1 LAARVVLRGS
11 EMSEIDKVT
20 RLLELA
26 TLYRLRAE
34 LDLAPSASEAS
45 ELLGRA
51 HPEQPEIVAENEKPE
66 PVSG

>member
-1 LAARVVLRGS
+1 
-11 EMSEIDKVT
+11 MSEIDKVT

-34 LDLAPSASEAS
+34 LDLAAPSASEAS

-51 HPEQPEIVAENEKPE
+51 HPERPEIVVENEKPE